1 MYLINYGIHI
11 RKIFENHMIYLES
24 KKLCAMEE
32 IIQMYEIIAL
42 KTYSDRITEISLIP
56 NSRSEAMKHVRNTTQ
71 KRNI

>member
-1 MYLINYGIHI
+1 
-11 RKIFENHMIYLES
+11 MIYLES